1 MKYNSLDSNVVAGS
15 GFDRRHD
22 LCKCAWGHP
31 SLQEVARVA
40 NHRECLP
47 GTSLAIRNDC
57 SCVIRQFGNLNIY
70 ILLVAEYL
78 QSYPRGY
85 VLVMGLRVFSRRTHS
100 KAGRV
105 ELAILCAY
113 IESNVGTCLKS
124 TNHFCHPEL
133 SPQLSRNSLGTQS
146 LA

>member
-1 MKYNSLDSNVVAGS
+1 MKYNSLDDNVVAGS

-70 ILLVAEYL
+70 IISGRIPVVIPPGVRTSDRSACFFT
-78 QSYPRGY
+78 SYTLEG
-85 VLVMGLRVFSRRTHS
+85 GE
-100 KAGRV
+100 G
-105 ELAILCAY
+105 
-113 IESNVGTCLKS
+113 GT
-124 TNHFCHPEL
+124 
-133 SPQLSRNSLGTQS
+133 RNSMCIY
-146 LA
+146 